1 MQLDAININIFNI
14 LILCATIQGLIFG
27 FAVLFWNKFKS
38 KSNFYL
44 AQVILY
50 LSLNNL
56 FYWFADSGI
65 GFKFQYFYNLYIPW
79 IILVL
84 PYYYF
89 FVASYLRKKV
99 SKKTILLLKLP
110 FVFSLSIHVFLSINK
125 IVLNNYFIISDE
137 FIQAFYIGEEYISA
151 IITFGIIIMVFR
163 LIKDYDNT
171 HKEYSIN
178 KLEIDTKWLKKI
190 LYSGILITSIWLLL
204 VVYNSMNS
212 QDFFSNNGKYF
223 LWGSVSVLIYWMGYL
238 GIYHNGIF
246 RERKIIREE
255 TVKLIDKKQKTTKLS
270 FTRFS
275 EIDNYIKSQ
284 KLFLNPNLNLLYLQE
299 EFDLSEGYISQL
311 INEFSKN
318 NFSTYINKLRIDQ
331 AKLFLQNNEYEN
343 YTIVS
348 IALESGFNSKSSFYN
363 AFKKEIG
370 VSPTEFRNKFLS

>member
-56 FYWFADSGI
+56 FYWFADSRI

-89 FVASYLRKKV
+89 FVASYLRKSI
-99 SKKTILLLKLP
+99 SKKTIILLKLP
-110 FVFSLSIHVFLSINK
+110 FVFSLSIHAFLSINK
-125 IVLNNYFIISDE
+125 IGLNNYFIVSDE
-137 FIQAFYIGEEYISA
+137 FIQTFYIGEEYVSA

-171 HKEYSIN
+171 HKEYSIK
-178 KLEIDTKWLKKI
+178 KLEIDTRWLKKI

-204 VVYNSMNS
+204 VVYNSINS

-246 RERKIIREE
+246 RERRVIRQN
-255 TVKLIDKKQKTTKLS
+255 TVKLIDKDQKTSRLS

-275 EIDNYIKSQ
+275 EIDVYIKEQ
-284 KLFLNPNLNLLYLQE
+284 KLFLNPNLNLLFLQE

-331 AKLFLQNNEYEN
+331 AKLFLQNKEYEN

-370 VSPTEFRNKFLS
+370 MSPTEFRNKFLS